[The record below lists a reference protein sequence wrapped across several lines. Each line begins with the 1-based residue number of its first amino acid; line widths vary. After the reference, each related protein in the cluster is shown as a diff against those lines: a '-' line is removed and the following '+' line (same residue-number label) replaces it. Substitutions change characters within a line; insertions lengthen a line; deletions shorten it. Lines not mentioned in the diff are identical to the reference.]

1 MEQQK
6 LPTMK
11 HMLQLIKEVDQRLAE
26 SQKQRANL
34 KTALLEMK
42 TAKDKKVVTDFI
54 EVWKKDDREL
64 RKYKATFLKMVEKI
78 KKK

>member
-11 HMLQLIKEVDQRLAE
+11 HMLQLIKKVDQRLIE

-34 KTALLEMK
+34 KVVLSEMK
-42 TAKDKKVVTDFI
+42 IAKDKKVVMDFI
-54 EVWKKDDREL
+54 EERKKDDKEL
-64 RKYKATFLKMVEKI
+64 KKYKATFLKMVEKI